1 MRRGRLTA
9 IQTTMDRCETSF
21 GAPPSSATAAPPPLR
36 EVLAT
41 AHSLACVHGEL
52 VGDPVDTKLVTFSEW
67 VQSCAR
73 RRRDCSRVFLIPR
86 SFPAYLSR
94 VLIPRRGVVRPDAGL

>member
-21 GAPPSSATAAPPPLR
+21 GAPPSAATTAPPPLR

-67 VQSCAR
+67 VRILRAPPSGLQSRFSYTAFFPHVR
-73 RRRDCSRVFLIPR
+73 FPR
-86 SFPAYLSR
+86 SYPPTLRSS
-94 VLIPRRGVVRPDAGL
+94 DAGL